1 MKIVI
6 KSDKTNLSM
15 PVPMNMAA
23 FAIKKI
29 PDTVLERF
37 RAKLPAEYAKALCK
51 ENLIFIFETCRQEL
65 EKFKGLEVVNA
76 RKEDGTLV
84 SIVL

>member
-6 KSDKTNLSM
+6 RSDKTNLSM

-29 PDTVLERF
+29 PDSVLDRF
-37 RAKLPAEYAKALCK
+37 RAKLTAEYAKAICK
-51 ENLIFIFETCRQEL
+51 ENLIFIFETCRPEL
-65 EKFKGLEVVNA
+65 EKFKGLEVVKA
-76 RKEDGTLV
+76 EKEDGTFV
-84 SIVL
+84 SVIL

>member
-6 KSDKTNLSM
+6 RSDKTNISM

-29 PDTVLERF
+29 PDSVLERF
-37 RAKLPAEYAKALCK
+37 RAKLPAEYANALCK
-51 ENLIFIFETCRQEL
+51 ENLIFIFETCRPEL
-65 EKFKGLEVVNA
+65 EKYKGLEVINA
-76 RKEDGTLV
+76 RKEDGTFVLV
-84 SIVL
+84 IL

>member
-29 PDTVLERF
+29 PDSVLERF
-37 RAKLPAEYAKALCK
+37 RTKLPAEYSKALCK
-51 ENLIFIFETCRQEL
+51 ENLIFIFEECRPEL
-65 EKFKGLEVVNA
+65 ERFKGLEIINA
-76 RKEDGTLV
+76 KKEDGTLV
-84 SIVL
+84 SVIL